1 MNPREVD
8 WEYVKGDCESRNIS
22 MDNIN
27 KNKSYTWIID
37 AWAGACLYYALKTG
51 GVFNLIVRTWHGSEH
66 EARIAGIFA
75 GVLTFFVF
83 IIGFILS
90 YLFRR
95 YFDKHYPKTWLRII
109 VFILLPIVYLLFMV
123 LIAATIRK
131 II

>member
-1 MNPREVD
+1 MFNKLD
-8 WEYVKGDCESRNIS
+8 TGGSKNIL
-22 MDNIN
+22 MDNT
-27 KNKSYTWIID
+27 KNHKSYAWLID
-37 AWAGACLYYALKTG
+37 AWAGACLYKAFKFG
-51 GVFNLIVRTWHGSEH
+51 GVFDVRIWHGSEN
-66 EARIAGIFA
+66 EARSAGIFA